1 MIRGIYK
8 IASIVNSY
16 TNKIPPALLAVFVC
30 VLVILG
36 GCGTEQKSNIV
47 SEETEQFAD
56 SAIAVSDNEA
66 EFSKVISDEQ
76 GVVNIGGDMDEIP
89 GLEVIVD
96 DFHEYYPNIAV
107 NYINLTAETSEN
119 AGEPENA
126 DEVNGAAD
134 TGFIQKEY
142 SDAYYIHELEPALD
156 SGELDVFISDKIL
169 FQDSELI
176 SACTNNLNDTDTDIS
191 AVNTAISDLA
201 EIDGFRFGVP
211 VCANVS
217 GLLVNKSIL
226 EQYDLDIPTEYIE
239 FIMDCEV
246 LKSEGVSAVAGDEYV
261 LENLGRDLL
270 SGILTENGDEH
281 EIASMLN
288 AAEEYAGD
296 YLEENFEVI
305 KYLKK
310 KGFIDMRLIGSMNE
324 ADEVAESFANGEFAF
339 WPTDYV
345 NASRISKDS
354 TDYVFIPVPL
364 GSDGADVCAG
374 SRWLSLNAK
383 AQNPDAAQIFLNFI
397 CQREEL
403 DKIADAGGFVSVTA
417 DLPADCFDIDTSHVV
432 LREDLGISGR
442 VMCIYDEMLTE
453 IAEGHLTVSAAIK
466 EFDLRNKKSF
476 RQYKRILKGKNIKD
490 DKTVSDDVASEDAV
504 KEDTVTE
511 DTEITEDE
519 AEKSNSESD
528 TALTEDKAEDKDNK
542 EDKEE
547 KEDNKEKSDY
557 ESGNIPE

>member
-1 MIRGIYK
+1 MIRGIDK
-8 IASIVNSY
+8 IASIRNSY

-36 GCGTEQKSNIV
+36 GCGAEEKTNIV
-47 SEETEQFAD
+47 SEDTVVSAD

-66 EFSKVISDEQ
+66 ELSKVISDEQ

-96 DFHEYYPNIAV
+96 DFNEYYPNIAV
-107 NYINLTAETSEN
+107 NYINLTVETSEN
-119 AGEPENA
+119 TGDPETAEDINS
-126 DEVNGAAD
+126 AAD
-134 TGFIQKEY
+134 RGFIQKEY

-176 SACTNNLNDTDTDIS
+176 SACTMNLNDTDTDIS
-191 AVNTAISDLA
+191 AVNAELSEQA

-246 LKSEGVSAVAGDEYV
+246 LKSEGVSAVAGDQYV
-261 LENLGRDLL
+261 FSDLGRDLL
-270 SGILTENGDEH
+270 TGILTENGVAPET
-281 EIASMLN
+281 ASMLN
-288 AAEEYAGD
+288 TAEEYAGD
-296 YLEENFEVI
+296 YFEENFEVI

-310 KGFIDMRLIGSMNE
+310 KGFIDMHLIGNMND

-354 TDYVFIPVPL
+354 TDYAFIPVPL

-403 DKIADAGGFVSVTA
+403 DKIAEEGGFVSVAA
-417 DLPADCFDIDTSHVV
+417 DFPADCFDIDTLHVT
-432 LREDLGISGR
+432 LRDDPGISGR
-442 VMCIYDEMLTE
+442 VMSIYDEMLTE

-476 RQYKRILKGKNIKD
+476 KQYKRILKGKHIKD
-490 DKTVSDDVASEDAV
+490 DKTVSDDAAT
-504 KEDTVTE
+504 EDTV
-511 DTEITEDE
+511 
-519 AEKSNSESD
+519 
-528 TALTEDKAEDKDNK
+528 
-542 EDKEE
+542 KEE

-557 ESGNIPE
+557 ESGNNPE